1 VQKLPEL
8 NPFSLKTMPINIE
21 RGVIRKVYRVNCKK
35 VGWCAIPFIA
45 LDKGGLVTPVASFE
59 HWPIPWI
66 ASFVGHRVEVLI
78 DSNEKCILL
87 PFHNQHQQLL
97 PPLIEHL
104 TDKDPGTFQ
113 ALPLL
118 EQAEG
123 GSSQIVDAVNP
134 IAAAM
139 RALDE
144 VFKEH
149 VTFPERKGKQKA
161 GFLDSEG
168 RKHHELD
175 ESGAKE
181 RYRKAV
187 LAHREALKRKRNQE
201 KAQTALLRDA
211 LLKSILKGKFL
222 SRTGAKVRMDLVLY
236 LEENRDKPMSAG
248 ELIGLI
254 RKLTKKYSQE
264 DHAQTE

>member
-1 VQKLPEL
+1 M
-8 NPFSLKTMPINIE
+8 SINIE

-66 ASFVGHRVEVLI
+66 ASFVGHKVEVLI

-118 EQAEG
+118 ERPED

-144 VFKEH
+144 VFKD
-149 VTFPERKGKQKA
+149 VTFPEQKGKQKA
-161 GFLDSEG
+161 GFLSAAG
-168 RKHHELD
+168 RKHLGLD

-181 RYRKAV
+181 RYRKEV
-187 LAHREALKRKRNQE
+187 MAHREAFKKRRNQE

-264 DHAQTE
+264 DHAQAE